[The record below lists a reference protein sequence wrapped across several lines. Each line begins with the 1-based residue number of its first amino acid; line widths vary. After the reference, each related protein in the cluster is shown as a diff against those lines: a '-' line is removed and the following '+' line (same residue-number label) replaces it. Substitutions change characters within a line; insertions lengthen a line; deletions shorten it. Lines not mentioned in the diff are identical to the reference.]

1 MNNYGRTQKVIDLLG
16 YDPIYRHTI
25 PHRGDRRG
33 KPKFPALC
41 IHERAP
47 RWKSSLSIEVS
58 DLIEGTAVELRQL
71 KEDAKEESTGSS
83 DLSLSDSSSSW
94 DVDVGGGKE
103 VNEDTKVEDGEE
115 VNQVKDL
122 TLVPSI
128 APPIQVP
135 AAEPILVPSL
145 GLEAADDLDFLE
157 VKLVAKYIV

>member
-1 MNNYGRTQKVIDLLG
+1 M
-16 YDPIYRHTI
+16 
-25 PHRGDRRG
+25 
-33 KPKFPALC
+33 
-41 IHERAP
+41 
-47 RWKSSLSIEVS
+47 
-58 DLIEGTAVELRQL
+58 IEGTAVELRKL
-71 KEDAKEESTGSS
+71 REDAKEESTGSS